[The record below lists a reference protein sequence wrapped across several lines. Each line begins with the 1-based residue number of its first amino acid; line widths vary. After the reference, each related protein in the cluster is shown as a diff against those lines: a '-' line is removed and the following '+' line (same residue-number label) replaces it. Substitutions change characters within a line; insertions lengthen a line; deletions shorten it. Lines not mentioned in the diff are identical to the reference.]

1 MRNFL
6 LVAGLL
12 LVSTSL
18 SAGIFS
24 WTDASGNIVYGDSP
38 PDKAVA
44 KSVAPPKLTI
54 LENFA
59 NRYEDPKKPSSGI
72 NFSLPG
78 KQASKSLVTASRKKI
93 DNPYKVVS
101 IIAPKANQSI
111 RANDGDVSIAAST
124 SPKLRP
130 DDKLVIYLNGQVVAS
145 GKSRVANL
153 SNLDRGEYQL
163 LLEVQNAE
171 GQTLIKSSEINFNV
185 LRNSV
190 LTNKTKPYSPY
201 EDDPSQ

>member
-6 LVAGLL
+6 LVASLL

-38 PDKAVA
+38 PDKTVA
-44 KSVAPPKLTI
+44 KAVAPPKLTI

-59 NRYEDPKKPSSGI
+59 NRYEDPKKPSSEI

-78 KQASKSLVTASRKKI
+78 KQTSKSLDTANRKKI
-93 DNPYKVVS
+93 DNPYKAVS

-171 GQTLIKSSEINFNV
+171 GLSLIKSSEINFNV